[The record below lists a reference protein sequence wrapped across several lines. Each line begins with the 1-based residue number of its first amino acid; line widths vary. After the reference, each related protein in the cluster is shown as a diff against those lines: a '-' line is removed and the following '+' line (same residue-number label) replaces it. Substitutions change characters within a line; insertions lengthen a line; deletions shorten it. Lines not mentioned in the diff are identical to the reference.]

1 MKTNFVNI
9 HDLQNILSSEQ
20 TELITAISSLEPM
33 AEEHTERHRLAID
46 EKKKESSKIRDTAF
60 NDREKEIK
68 TLENDAK
75 SIIRNIIETTYHE
88 LDENVKGSDGRIKGL
103 VDDLGDEHKNKVSE
117 FKSKASQEIDH
128 KQQMLDDYTSTLN
141 DKFIKF
147 FDEQLQTLD
156 HFISDSRSKRKT
168 VDTIRNNLENK
179 IEEVNSYIES
189 ATATLHDNFNI
200 NSQAIV
206 ASANQVVRS
215 IDELL
220 KTLK

>member
-1 MKTNFVNI
+1 M
-9 HDLQNILSSEQ
+9 S
-20 TELITAISSLEPM
+20 
-33 AEEHTERHRLAID
+33 EEHSNKHLLAID
-46 EKKKESSKIRDTAF
+46 EKKEESSKIRDTAF
-60 NDREKEIK
+60 NEREMEIR
-68 TLENDAK
+68 TLENDTK
-75 SIIRNIIETTYHE
+75 SMIRNTIETSHHE
-88 LDENVKGSDGRIKGL
+88 LKENVKRTDDRIKDL
-103 VDDLGDEHKNKVSE
+103 VDDLRDEHTNKVSE

-128 KQQMLDDYTSTLN
+128 KQQMLDDYISTLN

-147 FDEQLQTLD
+147 FDEQLHTLD